1 MIDPASHRTF
11 GGSARVFFVAAVV
24 LSGLLASCS
33 SPKSGAAGT
42 GSTGNL
48 IVNGNAEAALGSIDG
63 TPVSTPN
70 WVSAGEATA
79 AQYTMNGWPLPTD
92 SGPAD
97 RGLNL
102 FSGGPTDSASSL
114 TQTVNVSH
122 YAGSIDKN
130 HATYKLSGW
139 LGGYADQGDNAT
151 VTVTFQDALGNALGT
166 GSIGPVT
173 ASDRS
178 NQTGLLARSSDG
190 AVPSGTRKV
199 LVVVSMVRTDGTAN
213 DGYADNLSLVL
224 SGIDVALLGA
234 VVLDK
239 TGAEPPLNL
248 QAPTAP

>member
-1 MIDPASHRTF
+1 MIDAASLRTF
-11 GGSARVFFVAAVV
+11 GGSARVFFFAAVV

-48 IVNGNAEAALGSIDG
+48 IVNGNAEAAVGSDDG

-79 AQYTMNGWPLPTD
+79 AQYAVNGWPLPTD

-102 FSGGPTDSASSL
+102 FSGGPADSASSL
-114 TQTVNVSH
+114 TQTVNLTH

-130 HATYKLSGW
+130 HATYKLSAW

-151 VTVTFQDALGNALGT
+151 VTVTFQDALGSALGT

-178 NQTGLLARSSDG
+178 NLTGLLPRSSDG
-190 AVPSGTRKV
+190 TVPSGTRKV
-199 LVVVSMVRTDGTAN
+199 LVVISMVRTDGTAN
-213 DGYADNLSLVL
+213 DGYADNLSLIF
-224 SGIDVALLGA
+224 SGIDLNLLGE
-234 VVLDK
+234 VVLGK
-239 TGAEPPLNL
+239 IGEEQPLIL
-248 QAPTAP
+248 GAPTAP